1 MTIAELIK
9 ELEKMP
15 QDAEACVRNGW
26 KDFVTVESVVLIDQ
40 CKTPWV
46 AIDGE

>member
-15 QDAEACVRNGW
+15 QDAEACARDSW
-26 KDFVTVESVVLIDQ
+26 EDFTAIESVVFMDQ
-40 CKTPWV
+40 CGTPWV